1 MSENNLNIRS
11 EEVQEILG
19 KVPSVITR
27 WGITF
32 IFLALAGLL
41 VVAGIIKYPEIVPA
55 EVTITTNKPPVP
67 VVAKISGNIQELFV
81 EENQMVNQNQLLA
94 ILQNTTNKT
103 DLDTIEKL
111 LFQFLSNPTDSNEIL
126 FPESPNLGKLQS
138 SYSIFLANYKDFQF
152 FDKQNINLSSA
163 AYIEQQLIQLEQMN
177 KGINTQI
184 ADCKNELSII
194 QKNLSSDRELL
205 NKGIISQRAYQ
216 EAEAIYYQKKANCE
230 NLNLQFSSNN
240 VRIQELRMQIFG
252 LVSSDKESALGKFT
266 QLRESANQLGSEIE
280 LWKEQFLLLAPVE
293 GKVSLNNIWSD
304 NQYVNANE
312 EVLSITREGGNI
324 KANAILG
331 NINIGKVQE
340 GQDVNIRFDAYNYME
355 YGMVKGKVSNIAS
368 VPRNE
373 MYQVEIILTNN
384 LTTTYQKELNFT
396 QGMKGNAEIITEKR
410 TILSR
415 IFDKLKHITSK
426 KYV

>member
-67 VVAKISGNIQELFV
+67 VVAKISSNIQELFV